1 MADHN
6 GFVIENGRLIKYEGP
21 DGSVEIPEGVSEI
34 GDRAFQYCKGLTEAL
49 IPATVKR
56 VGKGAF
62 RHCENLEC
70 VALETGVEEID
81 DEAFQGCFSLQ
92 HITLPTGM
100 RRIGRRAFGWCMRLK
115 TVALPE
121 GLWQIDADGVSG
133 CKALEGLSLPEGL
146 TRIGE
151 NAFYGCERLT
161 ELVLPHS
168 IKDIGKWAF
177 NDCRGLAQV
186 TIMDSV
192 VDFSA
197 FWGCTSLETFIV
209 SPASRHYRA
218 VDGVVFSRDGRQL
231 IAWPPGRRR
240 QRYDIP
246 RSVMEFPASA
256 FDRAPV
262 KVVFAPK
269 GVKCI
274 PTYTS
279 GIENCPCF
287 ASADPALT
295 ARVGRNVY
303 LGPLDDL
310 PKRQRRIA
318 AEGFLAALEIGMPEL
333 EPWEDGYIDY
343 IRQEY
348 AAFEKKAWR
357 NETLLRLLMEQGLLK
372 LETAMV
378 MRRRFDAERKTDL
391 AEALDD
397 YLAAHTD
404 VNGKGMEE
412 RLR

>member
-6 GFVIENGRLIKYEGP
+6 DFVIENGSLTKYEGP
-21 DGSVEIPEGVSEI
+21 GGSMEIPEGVTEI
-34 GDRAFQYCKGLTEAL
+34 GDRAFQYCKGLTEVM
-49 IPATVKR
+49 IPATVTR

-62 RHCENLEC
+62 RYCENLGG
-70 VALETGVEEID
+70 VALGMGVEEID

-92 HITLPTGM
+92 HIAIPAGV
-100 RRIGRRAFGWCMRLK
+100 RRIRRGTFAWCIGLK

-121 GLWQIDADGVSG
+121 GLWQIDADGFSG

-161 ELVLPHS
+161 ELTIPQSVRE
-168 IKDIGKWAF
+168 IGRWAF
-177 NDCRGLAQV
+177 NDCRGLAQAEI
-186 TIMDSV
+186 TDSV
-192 VDFSA
+192 VDFSV
-197 FWGCTSLETFIV
+197 FWGCTGLETFIV
-209 SPASRHYRA
+209 YPASRRYRA

-231 IAWPPGRRR
+231 IAWPPGRCR

-246 RSVMEFPASA
+246 GSVMEFPASA

-262 KVVFAPK
+262 KVVFAHS

-303 LGPLDDL
+303 LGPLADL
-310 PKRQRRIA
+310 PKRQQRIA
-318 AEGFLAALEIGMPEL
+318 AEGFLAALEIGMAEL
-333 EPWEDGYIDY
+333 EPWKDGYIDY

-357 NETLLRLLMEQGLLK
+357 NETLLCLLMEQRLLK
-372 LETAMV
+372 PETARA
-378 MRRRFDAERKTDL
+378 MRRKFDAEGKTDL

>member
-6 GFVIENGRLIKYEGP
+6 DFVIENGSLTKYEGP
-21 DGSVEIPEGVSEI
+21 GGSMEIPEGVTEI
-34 GDRAFQYCKGLTEAL
+34 GDRAFQYCKGLTEVM

-62 RHCENLEC
+62 RYCENLGG
-70 VALETGVEEID
+70 VALGIGVEEID

-92 HITLPTGM
+92 HIAIPAGV
-100 RRIGRRAFGWCMRLK
+100 RRIRCGTFAWCIGLK

-121 GLWQIDADGVSG
+121 GMWQIDADGFSG

-161 ELVLPHS
+161 ELTIPQSVRE
-168 IKDIGKWAF
+168 IGRWAF
-177 NDCRGLAQV
+177 NECKGLAQAEI
-186 TIMDSV
+186 TDSV
-192 VDFSA
+192 VDFSV
-197 FWGCTSLETFIV
+197 FWGCTGLETFIV
-209 SPASRHYRA
+209 YPASRRYRA

-231 IAWPPGRRR
+231 IAYPPGRRR

-246 RSVMEFPASA
+246 GSVMEFPASA

-303 LGPLDDL
+303 LGPLADL
-310 PKRQRRIA
+310 PKRQQRIA
-318 AEGFLAALEIGMPEL
+318 AEGFLAALEIGMAEL
-333 EPWEDGYIDY
+333 EPWKDGYIDY

-357 NETLLRLLMEQGLLK
+357 NETLLCLLMERGMLK
-372 LETAMV
+372 PETARA
-378 MRRRFDAERKTDL
+378 MRRKFDAEGKTDL
-391 AEALDD
+391 AEALSD
-397 YLAAHTD
+397 YLTAHSD

-412 RLR
+412 SIR